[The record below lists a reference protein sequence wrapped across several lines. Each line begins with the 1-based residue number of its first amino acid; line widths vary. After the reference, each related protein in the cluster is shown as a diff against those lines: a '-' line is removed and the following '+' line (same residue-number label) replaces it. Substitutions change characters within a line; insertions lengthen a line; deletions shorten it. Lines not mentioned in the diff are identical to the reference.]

1 MDTLAFRE
9 PRGKLTRPDK
19 QAAIEAKL
27 REIHDATTNLLGDID
42 TAWSG
47 VSDMMRAEASRLNEI
62 GFVLTRC
69 LCNGDVETAYGM
81 VIGNDVDGEVWG
93 VAI

>member
-1 MDTLAFRE
+1 MIPPLPTDGQT
-9 PRGKLTRPDK
+9 PNTK
-19 QAAIEAKL
+19 QMAAAVEAKL
-27 REIHDATTNLLGDID
+27 REIQDVTANLLGDID

-47 VSDMMRAEASRLNEI
+47 VAGMMRAKAARLNEI

-81 VIGNDVDGEVWG
+81 IIGNDVDGEVWG
-93 VAI
+93 LTA